1 MKPLIIY
8 LLIINAISFLL
19 MLTDKHKAKKR
30 RYRIPESVLL
40 GFAAI
45 GGSLGSLVG
54 MYLVRHKT
62 KKTRFY
68 IGIPI
73 FLIVH
78 IIFIIIIHI

>member
-40 GFAAI
+40 GSAAI

-62 KKTRFY
+62 KKARFY
-68 IGIPI
+68 VGIPVS
-73 FLIVH
+73 LI
-78 IIFIIIIHI
+78 IQILFIIIIHV